1 MMKDSDLY
9 GQSLYDLASSENL
22 ADDILCQMQTV
33 RQNLRFRRSK
43 GLHYWTKRSEAICS
57 LIF

>member
-33 RQNLRFRRSK
+33 RSFSPKIQIMCVF
-43 GLHYWTKRSEAICS
+43 
-57 LIF
+57 